1 MVFMMKILVCYASEV
16 AKLSIGGIHLS
27 AEGKHLR
34 DQDLQPWNCIG
45 VRCSLSS
52 SQQLLKEIKIHNFG
66 VGM

>member
-34 DQDLQPWNCIG
+34 DQDL
-45 VRCSLSS
+45 
-52 SQQLLKEIKIHNFG
+52 
-66 VGM
+66 